1 MRIAFHVRAPL
12 ARATTRPAAHLLAAL
27 LLTALPMALADP
39 SRAEGLSHVYATIKP
54 PEVSTETPESGDAEG
69 ADQQARSDAERYD
82 ETEAVASATPP
93 PLPAGDGGLANVYA
107 TLKPAERLE
116 EDLDEDA
123 AAAQARR
130 EIDVDT
136 TGALPRTLGG
146 FAAKVDAGAI
156 WVRESAPTR
165 CLPGDLTQVVAQVAE
180 RFGAVRIM
188 STHRSASRNRRAGG
202 APRSM
207 HLSCRAIDFRVAAR
221 GRQVLAFLRDH
232 PAVGGLKLYR
242 SGLIHIDDGERRSW

>member
-1 MRIAFHVRAPL
+1 MRNAFPRPAPRALPL
-12 ARATTRPAAHLLAAL
+12 AWLAACLAAL
-27 LLTALPMALADP
+27 LSAVSPFALVEAA
-39 SRAEGLSHVYATIKP
+39 RAEGLSHVYATIKP
-54 PEVSTETPESGDAEG
+54 QATAEEAAEDVAEGGSDEAAGDAE
-69 ADQQARSDAERYD
+69 
-82 ETEAVASATPP
+82 AVAAPAAPAPPAT
-93 PLPAGDGGLANVYA
+93 GDGGLANVYA

-116 EDLDEDA
+116 EDLDEDGA
-123 AAAQARR
+123 ATQARR
-130 EIDVDT
+130 EIDVET

-146 FAAKVDAGAI
+146 FAAKVEAGAI

-188 STHRSASRNRRAGG
+188 STHRSAARNRRAGG

-207 HLSCRAIDFRVAAR
+207 HLSCRAIDFRVAAG

-232 PAVGGLKLYR
+232 PEVGGLKLYR